1 MCGINGVIRFNEDI
15 SKDEL
20 ESMNKS
26 IKHRGP
32 DDNGIYIFNS
42 KNLRFLSLKVP
53 KIIPL
58 DWGT

>member
-32 DDNGIYIFNS
+32 DDEGIFVYENNDYFI
-42 KNLRFLSLKVP
+42 
-53 KIIPL
+53 
-58 DWGT
+58 